1 MATSFKAVH
10 YQVNNEAPV
19 RRDFY
24 RIWLI
29 FQKGVL
35 QLENGVENIQQPA
48 LIFLPPSAA
57 CNFEATGGQRNGY
70 WCIFTK
76 ELMDTH
82 TQRSFQTTTQIFYPE
97 DQALKTIRFYFDQL
111 VLAYHSDDMNRFDIA
126 CKLIG
131 LLMHEANTLQIQH
144 AADRLKTR
152 FINLLEK
159 QYPVV
164 SPDAPLKLRK
174 PADFAGE
181 LGVHVNHLN
190 AVIQQTTG
198 KTTGQMIAERMVSE
212 SVAMLRYADWSVG
225 DIAYS
230 LGFEYANHFTAFFKK
245 HMGETPGAMRK

>member
-29 FQKGVL
+29 LQKGML
-35 QLENGVENIQQPA
+35 QLENGGKKVQQPA
-48 LIFLPPSAA
+48 LIFLPPLAA
-57 CNFEATGGQRNGY
+57 CSFVPAGRQRNGY

-76 ELMDTH
+76 ELMDDH
-82 TQRSFQTTTQIFYPE
+82 TRRLFPTTTQIFYPE
-97 DQALKTIRFYFDQL
+97 DQALKRIRFYFDQL
-111 VLAYHSDDMNRFDIA
+111 VQAYHSDDMHRFDSA

-131 LLMHEANTLQIQH
+131 LLMHETSLLQVQN
-144 AADRLKTR
+144 ATDRLKSR

-164 SPDAPLKLRK
+164 DPGMPLKLRK
-174 PADFAGE
+174 PADFAAE

-212 SVAMLRYADWSVG
+212 SVALLRYSDWPVG

>member
-29 FQKGVL
+29 LQKGVL
-35 QLENGVENIQQPA
+35 QLANGSEKIQQPA
-48 LIFLPPSAA
+48 LIFLPPSVA
-57 CNFEATGGQRNGY
+57 CSFEPAGRQRNGY

-76 ELMDTH
+76 GLMDDH
-82 TQRSFQTTTQIFYPE
+82 TQRLFQTTTQIFYPE
-97 DQALKTIRFYFDQL
+97 GQVLKRIRFYFDQL
-111 VLAYHSDDMNRFDIA
+111 VQAYHSDDVHRFDST

-131 LLMHEANTLQIQH
+131 LLMYDASLLQVQN
-144 AADRLKTR
+144 AADRLKNR

-164 SPDAPLKLRK
+164 ASDTPVRLRK

-212 SVAMLRYADWSVG
+212 SVALLRHTDWSVG

-245 HMGETPGAMRK
+245 HTGDTPGAMRK